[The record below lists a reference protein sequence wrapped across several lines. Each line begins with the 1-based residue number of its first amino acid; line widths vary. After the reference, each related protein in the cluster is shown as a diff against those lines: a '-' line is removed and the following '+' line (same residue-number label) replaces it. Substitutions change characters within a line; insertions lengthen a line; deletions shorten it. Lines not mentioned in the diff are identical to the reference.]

1 MENLMNKVAVITGAA
16 SGIGKSIAKKC
27 ALEGMKLVLA
37 DTNEERLKE
46 TDLELKNLTENVLS
60 LKIDVSDRKD
70 IEVLAHKCLEKYGE
84 VHILFNNA
92 GISIGGP
99 IWEKSVEEW
108 DSVFRVNINGIF
120 YTVKIFIPI
129 MLKQDTECLII
140 NTSSGFG
147 LIADGG
153 IYGVTK
159 HAVTALSEILSYELF
174 QIKSKIKIKVIIP
187 GFTLTNIGDTERNKL
202 SNLDYEKMP
211 FEARELLKRRIKY
224 REMMFS
230 RALHPDDVAESVIRG
245 IKDDRFYIF
254 HDPYLKI
261 YVKRRFKRIL
271 TALRTQYIYDKNHAK
286 KQHLAS
292 Y

>member
-1 MENLMNKVAVITGAA
+1 MEDLINKVAVITGAA

-27 ALEGMKLVLA
+27 ALEGMNLVLV
-37 DTNEERLKE
+37 DINKERLRE
-46 TDLELKNLTENVLS
+46 TELEIKNLTENVLA
-60 LKIDVSDRKD
+60 LKINVSDRND
-70 IEVLAHKCLEKYGE
+70 IELLARKCLEKYGK

-99 IWEKSVEEW
+99 IWEKSEEEW
-108 DSVFRVNINGIF
+108 KSVFGVNINSIF
-120 YTVKIFIPI
+120 YAVKTFIPI

-159 HAVTALSEILSYELF
+159 HAVTAFSEILSYELF

-187 GFTLTNIGDTERNKL
+187 GFTLTNIGDTEIGKL
-202 SNLDYEKMP
+202 SSLDYEKMP
-211 FEARELLKRRIKY
+211 YKARELLKRQIKY

-230 RALHPDDVAESVIRG
+230 RALNPDDVAESVIRG
-245 IKDDRFYIF
+245 IKDDKFYLI

-261 YVKRRFKRIL
+261 YVKRRFRRIL
-271 TALRTQYIYDKNHAK
+271 SALRTQYIYNKKHEK
-286 KQHLAS
+286 KQC
-292 Y
+292 